1 MQLKPRTNFDA
12 IVSKQKSSSGSSTS
26 ALASDSSFSAATSQA
41 LPSAVQSSSGGLTT
55 ANSVT
60 TRAPK
65 LPSEITEKTIE
76 IIKDWNTELQER
88 TAKFQWQATAFAEW
102 DMRILQNRNIL
113 IWLEAEVAKVV
124 ETQTNLEKQLE
135 LIETHQQEVDKAL
148 ERMEQEAECICKDEC
163 ALLLKDEATSV
174 RDSMYYQTEFIERE
188 TQGIAEQGGDLDM
201 VDAASPLDIVVRILD
216 NELRTL
222 MWINEKANELSNHIQ
237 VVAKSGATAEH
248 AYFPR
253 LSPLFSQSSPC
264 WLSQAQMY
272 QPLYP
277 RMKLLLLTR
286 FWFSVNSSF
295 EAITGFRAHTLKL
308 EEILLIRLIN

>member
-1 MQLKPRTNFDA
+1 MDLR
-12 IVSKQKSSSGSSTS
+12 
-26 ALASDSSFSAATSQA
+26 
-41 LPSAVQSSSGGLTT
+41 LTT

-76 IIKDWNTELQER
+76 QIIKDWNTELQER

-188 TQGIAEQGGDLDM
+188 TQGIAEQVKSIIHTVNSSMGGDLDM

-222 MWINEKANELSNHIQ
+222 MWINEKVRLKI
-237 VVAKSGATAEH
+237 
-248 AYFPR
+248 FP
-253 LSPLFSQSSPC
+253 SDFISTP
-264 WLSQAQMY
+264 
-272 QPLYP
+272 
-277 RMKLLLLTR
+277 
-286 FWFSVNSSF
+286 
-295 EAITGFRAHTLKL
+295 
-308 EEILLIRLIN
+308 